1 MKHTKGK
8 KIRKTNKALVFNR
21 NGIFISKLLIR
32 VWIFL
37 LIGNIMFFAL
47 GTAVLSVEARL
58 PSQESN
64 NDLVTNEQIHIETYI
79 DNIADTL
86 IIGSFSKESVI
97 RINYTVLP
105 QSNSSVDFVFHYA
118 YLDYTTWL
126 PIPMNFT
133 LAVGESF
140 SGDFTL
146 NRTINQSSLPFGFD
160 AQVVDGGTNATVH
173 WWYEVLVTG
182 KISTGGFFFL
192 SSSLI
197 LFSLG
202 VIIISKR
209 KSIKKE

>member
-1 MKHTKGK
+1 
-8 KIRKTNKALVFNR
+8 
-21 NGIFISKLLIR
+21 
-32 VWIFL
+32 
-37 LIGNIMFFAL
+37 MFFAL